1 MILVEG
7 KLKSW
12 GRAEMVIKLL
22 EQDLPE
28 HYPNGKSVL
37 FLSGKIH
44 VCCLFLTLMRY
55 QPVEKKKRSR
65 FCLSLNNLS
74 HRQFS
79 PSSIPIS

>member
-22 EQDLPE
+22 EQDLPK

-44 VCCLFLTLMRY
+44 VHRVFNLFI
-55 QPVEKKKRSR
+55 
-65 FCLSLNNLS
+65 C
-74 HRQFS
+74 
-79 PSSIPIS
+79 